1 MVRSKRSLVVEGTR
15 RLTRSKRGC
24 GGNNCGTHKSKRSK
38 RGCDPSHPRRRL
50 RSKRC
55 HHTGYKRHHM
65 GQRGGYVCGGRHN
78 KEQNGG
84 YVCGGR
90 HNKEQRGGQGCA
102 YRVSQRGGTGCHC
115 NGTGKP
121 HSHNKR
127 FSKVSGFSFGSSG
140 GYKKRN
146 MGPAPRIQ

>member
-15 RLTRSKRGC
+15 RLTRSKRSHCTGSK
-24 GGNNCGTHKSKRSK
+24 GPHKSKRSK
-38 RGCDPSHPRRRL
+38 RSHCPGSKGPHRRL

-55 HHTGYKRHHM
+55 GHWGSKKHHM
-65 GQRGGYVCGGRHN
+65 G
-78 KEQNGG
+78 
-84 YVCGGR
+84 
-90 HNKEQRGGQGCA
+90 QRGGQGCA
-102 YRVSQRGGTGCHC
+102 YRVSQRGGTSCHLAVKQAGGTGCHC

-127 FSKVSGFSFGSSG
+127 VRGVSLNGSGSG
-140 GYKKRN
+140 YRRKRN

>member
-1 MVRSKRSLVVEGTR
+1 
-15 RLTRSKRGC
+15 
-24 GGNNCGTHKSKRSK
+24 
-38 RGCDPSHPRRRL
+38 
-50 RSKRC
+50 
-55 HHTGYKRHHM
+55 M
-65 GQRGGYVCGGRHN
+65 G
-78 KEQNGG
+78 
-84 YVCGGR
+84 
-90 HNKEQRGGQGCA
+90 QRGGQGCA
-102 YRVSQRGGTGCHC
+102 YTGEGQRGGNGCTQQVGGTGCHC

>member
-1 MVRSKRSLVVEGTR
+1 MGLNVIQ
-15 RLTRSKRGC
+15 RLTRSRRSRKGC
-24 GGNNCGTHKSKRSK
+24 GTKTKRSRKGCGTKRL
-38 RGCDPSHPRRRL
+38 R

-55 HHTGYKRHHM
+55 SHWGSKRHHM
-65 GQRGGYVCGGRHN
+65 GQRGG
-78 KEQNGG
+78 
-84 YVCGGR
+84 
-90 HNKEQRGGQGCA
+90 QGCA
-102 YRVSQRGGTGCHC
+102 YTGEGQRGGNGCTQQVGGTGCHC

>member
-1 MVRSKRSLVVEGTR
+1 MVITNGAR
-15 RLTRSKRGC
+15 RLTRSKRSHCPGSK
-24 GGNNCGTHKSKRSK
+24 GTHKSKRSK
-38 RGCDPSHPRRRL
+38 RGCGKPGHKRL

-55 HHTGYKRHHM
+55 HHWGSKRHHM
-65 GQRGGYVCGGRHN
+65 GQRGGQGCIYRD
-78 KEQNGG
+78 
-84 YVCGGR
+84 R
-90 HNKEQRGGQGCA
+90 QRGGNGCTQQ
-102 YRVSQRGGTGCHC
+102 VGGTGCHC